1 MPASAGRNESVT
13 LASNQQIIP
22 ALQPQSS
29 TPFSQAPRRIVSNPW
44 TRHTASAF
52 AVFPPES
59 TSSSNAVPRE
69 KPPIARM
76 RLGTSRVSPYVVRG
90 SPATLRRAMVLG
102 EPSRSEWKGNLLE
115 LSPPD

>member
-1 MPASAGRNESVT
+1 VT

-52 AVFPPES
+52 AVFPPETYTTSWAS
-59 TSSSNAVPRE
+59 T
-69 KPPIARM
+69 
-76 RLGTSRVSPYVVRG
+76 TSRKFVGGHGLNETCVGSARG
-90 SPATLRRAMVLG
+90 PNDS
-102 EPSRSEWKGNLLE
+102 
-115 LSPPD
+115 